1 MLVFEPRMAQSD
13 EQDKKTIK
21 SPIAEREEATLAF
34 WRERDIFQ
42 KTLDK
47 KSLVKDGKEWEFI
60 FYDGPP
66 FATGEPHYGHILAGT
81 IKDVIPRYKTMCGFH
96 VPRRWGWDCH
106 GLPIENL
113 IEKELGLSTRKDIE
127 MYGIEKFNAAAQAS
141 VLRYDTLWKEIIPRT
156 GRFVDMDHSYVTM
169 DWRYTESIWWSFSEL
184 NKKELVYQEL
194 ERKINF
200 ETGENTLNAA
210 EKKELRQKELD
221 AEKENR
227 KETGRLK
234 ELLAKF
240 YKQRKSD
247 VRLGMEA
254 KGLSSVRILP
264 QRAPRGK
271 PDDIRKKIPP
281 EKISRDLKLF
291 QAEMTQFTEF
301 LKQEFFTSSPA
312 H

>member
-1 MLVFEPRMAQSD
+1 MEGPQGKNPKQQLLDTISKKI
-13 EQDKKTIK
+13 EQITDGLGMEIDPGIRETIIYLQAHGFKTYA
-21 SPIAEREEATLAF
+21 SCE
-34 WRERDIFQ
+34 
-42 KTLDK
+42 
-47 KSLVKDGKEWEFI
+47 
-60 FYDGPP
+60 
-66 FATGEPHYGHILAGT
+66 GHE
-81 IKDVIPRYKTMCGFH
+81 D
-96 VPRRWGWDCH
+96 W
-106 GLPIENL
+106 GLPYPWVDIGEML
-113 IEKELGLSTRKDIE
+113 DEDTR
-127 MYGIEKFNAAAQAS
+127 
-141 VLRYDTLWKEIIPRT
+141 
-156 GRFVDMDHSYVTM
+156 
-169 DWRYTESIWWSFSEL
+169 
-184 NKKELVYQEL
+184 YQEL